1 MYTWIRPL
9 GQMLD
14 EVGIALCLFDPQGQ
28 ALAWNCTY
36 AGETL
41 DADSRS
47 GREQP
52 LTLHNAT
59 EIPLVGMGHLCVWR
73 TTGLNLSLDSYMG
86 LLTQAEA
93 SARENAAQLAH
104 KTAQLQAILE
114 SMEEGI
120 SMFNAAG
127 QLEFFNQRL
136 LELLQMP
143 PGQPPLHSVAQA
155 LQALAPILPDD
166 EAGNCVVLC
175 KRPHG
180 QIVEVR
186 SIAVRDGGLLRVLA
200 DVTQRQQHQEHT
212 EYLAGHDALTG
223 LFNRRKFTECIKAE
237 IALAQ
242 RTHSRFALL
251 YFDLDRF
258 KPINDTHGHAVGDL
272 VLVRVAQVLREVV
285 RECDFIARL
294 GGDEFAVLLR
304 GIEHSPQALALADRL
319 VITLSN
325 PWQEGGLHLQIGASV
340 GLAMYPGHGKNAQE
354 LLVAADRAMY
364 LAKSNAHASGSLAPR
379 W

>member
-1 MYTWIRPL
+1 MHNTWHIWVRPI
-9 GQMLD
+9 GEMFD
-14 EVGIALCLFDPQGQ
+14 ELGIALCVLDAQGQ
-28 ALAWNCTY
+28 ALAWNRTH
-36 AGETL
+36 ANEQQRPTPVHIPLARGETL
-41 DADSRS
+41 CLSHPPQVALALGAR
-47 GREQP
+47 
-52 LTLHNAT
+52 A
-59 EIPLVGMGHLCVWR
+59 
-73 TTGLNLSLDSYMG
+73 SLDSYMG

-93 SARENAAQLAH
+93 SARESAAQLAH

-120 SMFNAAG
+120 SMFSAAG

-143 PGQPPLHSVAQA
+143 PGQPPLASVVQA
-155 LQALAPILPDD
+155 LQAVAPELPQHQ
-166 EAGNCVVLC
+166 GNCVVLC
-175 KRPHG
+175 KRPNG
-180 QIVEVR
+180 QILEVR

-212 EYLAGHDALTG
+212 EYLAGHDTLTG
-223 LFNRRKFTECIKAE
+223 LLNRRKFTECIKTE

-242 RTHSRFALL
+242 RTNSRFALL

-258 KPINDTHGHAVGDL
+258 KPINDNYGHAVGDL

-325 PWQEGGLHLQIGASV
+325 PWQEGERHLQIGASV
-340 GLAMYPGHGKNAQE
+340 GLAMFPAHGKNVQE

-364 LAKSNAHASGSLAPR
+364 LAKSNAHASGSLTPR